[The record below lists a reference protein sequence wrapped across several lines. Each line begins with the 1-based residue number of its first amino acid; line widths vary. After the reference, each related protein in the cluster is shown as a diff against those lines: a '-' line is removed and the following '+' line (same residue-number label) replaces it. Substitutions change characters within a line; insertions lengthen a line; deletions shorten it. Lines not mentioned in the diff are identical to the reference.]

1 MANQKLEIEINGQ
14 TARLERSLKNVNTFL
29 QHTKREAKALN
40 NDLKFEPGNTD
51 LLVRQQQKYADA
63 VNLSREKVKLLQ
75 EELDGVDI
83 EVSPVKF
90 EKLANQIDIANR
102 ETKTLERSFNNVS
115 KEVNRLQSGASS
127 IKLDTGNGIKEF
139 QNSLRGI
146 KAAMSTISKVSE
158 LTSFDKST
166 ASASQ
171 LSAHMREVNTA
182 ISLLSRKASI
192 LQDDLKDID
201 PKINPEGFE
210 KAQNEL
216 KKVQNELRALENV
229 KVAPK
234 IDTSNINSGA
244 NNAKNSVNKNIGS
257 SLANNLGN
265 SGLDTAKSMFGNITN
280 FLSSVA
286 PNIGNAVRASFSV
299 FGNVMKTVGSASWN
313 IVKTTMSA
321 GLKGL
326 GAGLKSIASTVFGGV
341 GNAIKSAITAPL
353 SGIKNAMGTVI
364 QGGLLTIGNKLT
376 TGLGSTFAG
385 VMSSMQETSTSA
397 KSLENVLSFAGV
409 DTSVIQSLKSDMA
422 DYAKTTSFGSSE
434 LNKVVSGLTTA
445 GVAADKTGA
454 LTKNIANSYALLG
467 DGSRKVSEIGTIFTQ
482 INSAGKL
489 LAQDFNQLRDAGL
502 GGAIKQDIEKNFP
515 SVIAQFG
522 SFAKAMEAG
531 AISSDMVN
539 ESISRIGSSDAAVQ
553 AATVPKTMKA
563 AFESLTET
571 IGQKFQSVFEKVNQ
585 SGINFVAGLTGW
597 VDNLDLTPFV
607 SMLENMF
614 ESLNGVKSVMGSLA
628 GSIDLGAIFTN
639 ISSSVKTAVDAFKS
653 FAASADFSAIVSN
666 LQSVGSSVLSTF
678 SNIGTALQ
686 STFNG
691 IAIGPILRNVS
702 EDIAKIFN
710 SIERFSQSKGFKTFL
725 QGTFVVMA
733 SLLTNISSLIESLVS
748 KAGSLLGSIDFTSVA
763 STIVQAISIVKNVV
777 DQLFGTLFNTFA
789 SLGQS
794 IDFGSLFSG
803 FLETLQTLGRIAT
816 NVFNLLAGGLKN
828 AKIGEAFNA
837 VGESIGGILSSLEDL
852 SNSQGLKTII
862 DVIGTFVA
870 ESFRTIFSLI
880 EQTLS
885 AINTNLGSMDF
896 TQLSDGI
903 SGFGEIVR
911 NVFGYLLDIIGV
923 TVNSVSEALANID
936 FKGWFDSFSE
946 SLVGIGETIKTLL
959 DSKLFKSL
967 VEGVVAVVGDAV
979 VAIVDLVDK
988 IAKILVDLFKGF
1000 DLTSITGPIQTVI
1013 DILKT
1018 FLDNVLQPIQDAID
1032 EMNSNGSLDAMWA
1045 AFDHLGKS
1053 VSNVLKFFQ
1062 PFTDFLGKIIGW
1074 IIGDALKGV
1083 VDFITGLVESINLFI
1098 DAVKAIWD
1106 VEAKVGKAIFD
1117 FISGLFGLNGSG
1129 SGTSYGGASSYYSAY
1144 SGAVTNSSTSTTNQ
1158 TFNMNVTALP
1168 GMDVNDVA
1176 RAVVHEIQLGKV

>member
-14 TARLERSLKNVNTFL
+14 TAQLERSLKNVNTFL

-51 LLVRQQQKYADA
+51 LLVRQQQKYAEA

-115 KEVNRLQSGASS
+115 KAVNRLQSGASS
-127 IKLDTGNGIKEF
+127 IKLDTGNGVKEF

-182 ISLLSRKASI
+182 ISLLSRKAAI

-201 PKINPEGFE
+201 PQINPEGFE

-265 SGLDTAKSMFGNITN
+265 SGLDTAKSMFGNIKN

-686 STFNG
+686 SAFNG

-885 AINTNLGSMDF
+885 AINTNLGRMDF

-959 DSKLFKSL
+959 NSEFFKSL
-967 VEGVVAVVGDAV
+967 IDGVVGVVGDAV
-979 VAIVDLVDK
+979 VAIVGLVDQ
-988 IAKILVDLFKGF
+988 IAKIVVDLFKGF
-1000 DLTSITGPIQTVI
+1000 DFTSITEPVRTLIDLLKSFLDSALKPIQA
-1013 DILKT
+1013 
-1018 FLDNVLQPIQDAID
+1018 AID
-1032 EMNSNGSLDAMWA
+1032 EMNANGTLAAMWEQ
-1045 AFDHLGKS
+1045 FKNLGKS
-1053 VSNVLKFFQ
+1053 ISDILKFLK
-1062 PFTDFLGKIIGW
+1062 PFTDFIGKIIGW
-1074 IIGDALKGV
+1074 ILGESLKGI
-1083 VDFITGLVESINLFI
+1083 VDFITAFVKGINDFI
-1098 DAVKAIWD
+1098 DAIKVLLD
-1106 VEAKVGKAIFD
+1106 VSANIGKGVMD
-1117 FISGLFGLNGSG
+1117 WISGLLGLNGSS
-1129 SGTSYGGASSYYSAY
+1129 SGASYGGASSYYSAY

-1168 GMDVNDVA
+1168 GMDVNAVA
-1176 RAVVHEIQLGKV
+1176 RAVVHEIRLGKV

>member
-14 TARLERSLKNVNTFL
+14 TAQLERSLKNVNTFL

-51 LLVRQQQKYADA
+51 LLVRQQQKYAEA

-102 ETKTLERSFNNVS
+102 ETKTLERSFDNVS
-115 KEVNRLQSGASS
+115 KAVNRLQTGASS

-182 ISLLSRKASI
+182 MSLLSSKAAI
-192 LQDDLKDID
+192 LQDDLKDLD
-201 PKINPEGFE
+201 PQINPEGFT

-216 KKVQNELRALENV
+216 KKVQAELQALE
-229 KVAPK
+229 KVRVNPR
-234 IDTSNINSGA
+234 ITTSNIVNDANAARNSINQNIGRSLA
-244 NNAKNSVNKNIGS
+244 FNLGSSGVDAAKNMFNNIKG
-257 SLANNLGN
+257 
-265 SGLDTAKSMFGNITN
+265 
-280 FLSSVA
+280 FLSNVA
-286 PNIGNAVRASFSV
+286 PNISNAVRVTFSG
-299 FGNVMKTVGSASWN
+299 FANVMRSVGSASWN

-321 GLKGL
+321 GLQSL
-326 GAGLKSIASTVFGGV
+326 GTGLKTIANSVFGSV

-353 SGIKNAMGTVI
+353 SGIKNAMGTII

-376 TGLGSTFAG
+376 TGLGSTFSG

-434 LNKVVSGLTTA
+434 LNKIVSGLTTA

-531 AISSDMVN
+531 AISSEMVN

-585 SGINFVAGLTGW
+585 SGINFVSGLTGW

-614 ESLNGVKSVMGSLA
+614 ESLNSVKSVMGSLA
-628 GSIDLGAIFTN
+628 GSINVADIFTN
-639 ISSSVKTAVDAFKS
+639 ISANVKTAVDAFKS
-653 FAASADFSAIVSN
+653 FAASSDSSTIVSN

-678 SNIGTALQ
+678 GNIGTALQ
-686 STFNG
+686 SAFNG

-702 EDIAKIFN
+702 DDIAKIFN
-710 SIERFSQSKGFKTFL
+710 SIELFSQSTGFKTFL
-725 QGTFVVMA
+725 RGTFVVMA
-733 SLLTNISSLIESLVS
+733 SLLTNVSSLIENLVS
-748 KAGSLLGSIDFTSVA
+748 KTGALLGGIDFTSFT
-763 STIVQAISIVKNVV
+763 STLVQAISVVKNVF
-777 DQLFGTLFNTFA
+777 DQVIGTLFNTFS
-789 SLGQS
+789 SLRNS
-794 IDFGSLFSG
+794 IDFGSLFGG
-803 FLETLQTLGRIAT
+803 FLETLATVGRIIT
-816 NVFNLLAGGLKN
+816 NVFDLLVSGLQN
-828 AKIGEAFNA
+828 SNISEAFKS
-837 VGESIGGILSSLEDL
+837 VGDSIGVILSSLEEL
-852 SNSQGLKTII
+852 SKSQGLKTVIE
-862 DVIGTFVA
+862 VIGTFVA
-870 ESFRTIFSLI
+870 ESFRTIFSLV
-880 EQTLS
+880 EQTLN
-885 AINTNLGSMDF
+885 AVNTNLGSMDF
-896 TQLSDGI
+896 TTLSTGI

-911 NVFGYLLDIIGV
+911 NVFGYLLDVIGV

-936 FKGWFDSFSE
+936 FKGWFDSISE
-946 SLVGIGETIKTLL
+946 SLTGVGDTIKTLF
-959 DSKLFKSL
+959 DSTLFKSL
-967 VEGVVAVVGDAV
+967 IEGVVSVLGSLVVTITNI
-979 VAIVDLVDK
+979 VAQ
-988 IAKILVDLFKGF
+988 IADIFVNLFKGF
-1000 DLTSITGPIQTVI
+1000 DLTSITEPLQVWI
-1013 DILKT
+1013 DIVNSFWTNVFAPIKT
-1018 FLDNVLQPIQDAID
+1018 AID
-1032 EMNSNGSLDAMWA
+1032 EMNSNGTLA
-1045 AFDHLGKS
+1045 ALWEQFKNLGKS
-1053 VSNVLKFFQ
+1053 LSDMLTFFK
-1062 PFTDFLGKIIGW
+1062 PLTDFLGKIIGW
-1074 IIGDALKGV
+1074 IVGESLKGI
-1083 VDFITGLVESINLFI
+1083 VDFITAFVKGINDFI
-1098 DAVKAIWD
+1098 DAIKVLLD
-1106 VEAKVGKAIFD
+1106 VSSNIGKGVMD
-1117 FISGLFGLNGSG
+1117 WISGLLGLNGSG
-1129 SGTSYGGASSYYSAY
+1129 SGASYGGASSYYSAY
-1144 SGAVTNSSTSTTNQ
+1144 SGAVTNSSTSTTN
-1158 TFNMNVTALP
+1158 NVNVNVSAP
-1168 GMDVNDVA
+1168 QGVDVNSLA
-1176 RAVVHEIQLGKV
+1176 RAVVHEINLGTV

>member
-14 TARLERSLKNVNTFL
+14 TAQLERSLKNVNTFL

-102 ETKTLERSFNNVS
+102 ETKTLERSFDNVS
-115 KEVNRLQSGASS
+115 KAVNRLQSGALS

-182 ISLLSRKASI
+182 ISLLSRKAVI

-201 PKINPEGFE
+201 PQINPEGFE

-265 SGLDTAKSMFGNITN
+265 SGLDTAKSMFGNIKN

-653 FAASADFSAIVSN
+653 FTASADFSAIVSN

-678 SNIGTALQ
+678 GNIGNALQ
-686 STFNG
+686 SAFNG

-710 SIERFSQSKGFKTFL
+710 SIELFSQSTGFKTFL
-725 QGTFVVMA
+725 QGTFVVMG
-733 SLLTNISSLIESLVS
+733 SLLTNVSSLIENLVS
-748 KAGSLLGSIDFTSVA
+748 KAGSLLGSIDFTSVT
-763 STIVQAISIVKNVV
+763 SSIVQAISIVKNVV
-777 DQLFGTLFNTFA
+777 DQLFSTLFNTFA

-828 AKIGEAFNA
+828 AKIGEAFNS

-885 AINTNLGSMDF
+885 AINTNLGSINF

-903 SGFGEIVR
+903 SVFGETVR

-923 TVNSVSEALANID
+923 TVNSISEALSNID

-959 DSKLFKSL
+959 DSTLFKTF
-967 VEGVVAVVGDAV
+967 VEGSIAVLISLLDYFTSIVGQV
-979 VAIVDLVDK
+979 
-988 IAKILVDLFKGF
+988 AKIVVDLFKGF
-1000 DLTSITGPIQTVI
+1000 DFTTITEPLQTLIDLFKSFYTNALTPIQA
-1013 DILKT
+1013 
-1018 FLDNVLQPIQDAID
+1018 AID
-1032 EMNSNGSLDAMWA
+1032 EMNSNGTLAAMWEQ
-1045 AFDHLGKS
+1045 FKNLGKS
-1053 VSNVLKFFQ
+1053 ISDILKFLK
-1062 PFTDFLGKIIGW
+1062 PFTDFIGKIIGW
-1074 IIGDALKGV
+1074 ILGESLKGI
-1083 VDFITGLVESINLFI
+1083 VDFITAFVKGINDFI
-1098 DAVKAIWD
+1098 DAIKVLLD
-1106 VEAKVGKAIFD
+1106 VSANIGKGVMD
-1117 FISGLFGLNGSG
+1117 WISGLLGLNGSG
-1129 SGTSYGGASSYYSAY
+1129 SGASYGGASSYYSAY
-1144 SGAVTNSSTSTTNQ
+1144 SGAVTNSSTSTTTNHV
-1158 TFNMNVTALP
+1158 NVNVSAP
-1168 GMDVNDVA
+1168 QGVDVNSLA
-1176 RAVVHEIQLGKV
+1176 RAVVHEINLGTV